1 MMGGNKNFYE
11 LKHLSDDDC
20 WLVFQKHAFENRN
33 INEHPNLALIGRE
46 IVKMCGGLPSAAK
59 ALRGLLRHEERE
71 DKWNIILTS
80 KIWNFPG
87 DKCGIL
93 PALRLSYNHLPYPLK
108 RCYNYCAIF
117 PKD

>member
-1 MMGGNKNFYE
+1 MGGNKNFYE